1 MSPTDRD
8 ALLQLTRCPECGAIA
23 EIVRRV
29 VLQSTDGPI
38 EHVRMRCVA
47 RHWFLLPTSA
57 VADAVPPVERTAA
70 RRRVQG

>member
-1 MSPTDRD
+1 MSPTARD

-38 EHVRMRCVA
+38 EHVRMECVA
-47 RHWFLLPTSA
+47 RHWFLLPTAA
-57 VADAVPPVERTAA
+57 VADVVPPIERAA
-70 RRRVQG
+70 AGRRVRR